1 MTERSSDDA
10 PAFDPFAELEASPRG
25 ATALAVLAAGLG
37 VLAVIS
43 GLAAILGPIG
53 MAVGLVAHAKGS
65 RFGMPATWVAA
76 VGMIAGFALTMY
88 LR

>member
-1 MTERSSDDA
+1 MPERPTDDPA
-10 PAFDPFAELEASPRG
+10 AFDPFAEIEASPRG
-25 ATALAVLAAGLG
+25 ATPLAVLAAVLG

-53 MAVGLVAHAKGS
+53 MAVGLVAHVKGS
-65 RFGMPATWVAA
+65 RFGMPATVLAA
-76 VGMIAGFALTMY
+76 VGMIVGFSLTMY